1 MSSTVKA
8 RALRG
13 VGILTRMGG
22 VERAEHEQRV
32 PGAELQMPKGE
43 AGEPAGVRCTAG
55 ATARLRRQGEGRTAR
70 IRREATSGE
79 GRTALIWR
87 QAGEGRG
94 DGACGAVAV
103 AAAAGVGRGGVGCGA
118 VAAAGEG
125 RARRRTERR
134 RSGSREEKGLACQIC
149 RVRRLRTRV
158 PDHVVLPILN

>member
-32 PGAELQMPKGE
+32 PGAELQLPKGE

-70 IRREATSGE
+70 IRIEATSEE

-87 QAGEGRG
+87 QAGPASERPRG
-94 DGACGAVAV
+94 VVAPDQ
-103 AAAAGVGRGGVGCGA
+103 AGRGGGAGRPRRSKEEDGA
-118 VAAAGEG
+118 VDREWRAEGEGAQRSAAGS
-125 RARRRTERR
+125 RRRGRR
-134 RSGSREEKGLACQIC
+134 G
-149 RVRRLRTRV
+149 RRWTGAA
-158 PDHVVLPILN
+158 

>member
-32 PGAELQMPKGE
+32 PGAELQLPKGE

-79 GRTALIWR
+79 GRTARIM
-87 QAGEGRG
+87 AVEGTSNG
-94 DGACGAVAV
+94 TYGVVGV
-103 AAAAGVGRGGVGCGA
+103 AAAA
-118 VAAAGEG
+118 AGESRG
-125 RARRRTERR
+125 RRRHQQPE
-134 RSGSREEKGLACQIC
+134 
-149 RVRRLRTRV
+149 LR
-158 PDHVVLPILN
+158 

>member
-32 PGAELQMPKGE
+32 PGAELQLPKGE

-87 QAGEGRG
+87 QAGPASERPRG
-94 DGACGAVAV
+94 VVAPDQ
-103 AAAAGVGRGGVGCGA
+103 AGRGGGAGRPRRSKEEDGA
-118 VAAAGEG
+118 VDRGWRAEGEGAERSGKPAAGAA
-125 RARRRTERR
+125 RAAVDGGGV
-134 RSGSREEKGLACQIC
+134 RSS
-149 RVRRLRTRV
+149 
-158 PDHVVLPILN
+158 

>member
-32 PGAELQMPKGE
+32 PGAELQLPKGE

-94 DGACGAVAV
+94 DGDGGCS
-103 AAAAGVGRGGVGCGA
+103 GRGQGWRRERAGA
-118 VAAAGEG
+118 SRERAGG
-125 RARRRTERR
+125 GGGGTSSDGARRKGGRGQG
-134 RSGSREEKGLACQIC
+134 GSL
-149 RVRRLRTRV
+149 VT
-158 PDHVVLPILN
+158 

>member
-32 PGAELQMPKGE
+32 PGAELQLPKGE

-87 QAGEGRG
+87 QAGPASERPRG
-94 DGACGAVAV
+94 VVAPDQ
-103 AAAAGVGRGGVGCGA
+103 AGRGGGA
-118 VAAAGEG
+118 G
-125 RARRRTERR
+125 RPASALQGGGRGGGPRVARRGGGSAAE
-134 RSGSREEKGLACQIC
+134 RSGKPAARAAVDGGGGRGLREK
-149 RVRRLRTRV
+149 T
-158 PDHVVLPILN
+158 